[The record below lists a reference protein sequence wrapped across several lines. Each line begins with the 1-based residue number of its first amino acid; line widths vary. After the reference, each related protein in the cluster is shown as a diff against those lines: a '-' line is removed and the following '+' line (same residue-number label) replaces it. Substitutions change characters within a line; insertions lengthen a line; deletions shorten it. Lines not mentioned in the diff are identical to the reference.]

1 MNLSSLGWP
10 EEWAAQ
16 LQVHGQDKLVRITT
30 RHKKSLRAV
39 AADGHELNCYLP
51 GKLQMQQRTA
61 AELPVVG
68 DWCVIGPEFTDASAI
83 QAAMITEILPRRS
96 KISRLAAGR
105 EAEEQ
110 VLAANVDYCFI
121 VTSANRDFN
130 VKRLQ
135 RYVLIARQGN
145 VQPVI
150 VLSKIDVCEDPAVI
164 EQALQESFA
173 DVLLIKTSMP
183 HATGLPDILAYL
195 KPGKT
200 GVFIGSSG
208 VGKSTLVNVLLGGAV
223 QKIAEIRATDERGR
237 HTTSAALLLSI
248 PGGGMIIDTPGLREI
263 QVFGDESAVEQTFEK
278 LHEFGRGCKFR
289 DCTHTTEPG
298 CAVLIALQDGRL
310 EQDEYDNHRKLLQE
324 IGHANRQVEQ
334 RSAAKEK
341 KHGKQVKQGQRKQHK
356 SKDKNHWILDFAH
369 S

>member
-1 MNLSSLGWP
+1 MSLSSLGWP
-10 EEWAAQ
+10 EEWTAQ
-16 LQVHGQDKLVRITT
+16 LQAHGQDKLVRITA
-30 RHKKSLRAV
+30 RHKKSLRAI

-51 GKLQMQQRTA
+51 GKLQVQQRTD

-145 VQPVI
+145 VRPVI
-150 VLSKIDVCEDPAVI
+150 VLSKMDVCEDPAVI
-164 EQALQESFA
+164 EHALQESFA
-173 DVLLIKTSMP
+173 EVPLIKTSMP
-183 HATGLPDILAYL
+183 HATGLPEIRAYL

-200 GVFIGSSG
+200 GVFLGSSG
-208 VGKSTLVNVLLGGAV
+208 VGKSTLVNALLDDAV

-237 HTTSAALLLSI
+237 HTTSSALLLSI
-248 PGGGMIIDTPGLREI
+248 PDGGMIIDTPGLREI
-263 QVFGDESAVEQTFEK
+263 HVFGDESAVEQTFEK
-278 LHEFGRGCKFR
+278 LQEFSQACKFR
-289 DCTHTTEPG
+289 DCTHTAEPG

-310 EQDEYDNHRKLLQE
+310 ERDEYDNHRKLLQE
-324 IGHANRQVEQ
+324 IGHANRQVDQ
-334 RSAAKEK
+334 RSATKEK
-341 KHGKQVKQGQRKQHK
+341 KRWKQITQDVRKQRKPE
-356 SKDKNHWILDFAH
+356 DNDR
-369 S
+369 